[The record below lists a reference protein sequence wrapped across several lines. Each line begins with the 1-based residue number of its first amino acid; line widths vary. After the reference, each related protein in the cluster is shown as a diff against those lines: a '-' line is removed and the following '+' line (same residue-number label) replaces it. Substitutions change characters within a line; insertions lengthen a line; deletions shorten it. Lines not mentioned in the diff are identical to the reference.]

1 MARKR
6 TILNLKE
13 PQMKSAGWLLF
24 LAVAG
29 ALLILVGS
37 ALGRAQQRPS
47 GNALA
52 VSGSAAAAA
61 APARSVDSGDAAS
74 LSALERELS
83 LELERILSRVSGAG
97 RVAVS
102 VSLRSG
108 PRVDYGANV
117 QTSER
122 TTQES
127 DKQGGVRTITE
138 KTVNSQPVVLRQSG
152 SGGDKIAVA
161 STQRAEIA
169 GVLVV
174 SEGAGDSRVRDELTR
189 ACMTL
194 LDLPAHRIKVV
205 QGKVGE

>member
-13 PQMKSAGWLLF
+13 PQMKSAGWLLL
-24 LAVAG
+24 LALAG
-29 ALLILVGS
+29 VLLIMVGS
-37 ALGRAQQRPS
+37 ALGRTRQPTGS
-47 GNALA
+47 ALA
-52 VSGSAAAAA
+52 VSGSATTAA
-61 APARSVDSGDAAS
+61 APARSVDSGDAVS
-74 LSALERELS
+74 LSSLERELS
-83 LELERILSRVSGAG
+83 LELERILSRVGGAG

-108 PRVDYGANV
+108 PRVEYGANL

-122 TTQES
+122 TTQEN
-127 DKQGGVRTITE
+127 DRQGGVRTITE

-152 SGGDKIAVA
+152 SGADRIAIA

>member
-13 PQMKSAGWLLF
+13 PQMKSAGWLLL
-24 LAVAG
+24 LALAG
-29 ALLILVGS
+29 ALLILVGG
-37 ALGRAQQRPS
+37 ALGRAQHPT

-52 VSGSAAAAA
+52 VSGTDVTTA
-61 APARSVDSGDAAS
+61 APARTADSGEGTS

-97 RVAVS
+97 RVSVS
-102 VSLRSG
+102 VSLLSG
-108 PRVDYGANV
+108 PRVEYGANV

-122 TTQES
+122 TTQEN

-138 KTVNSQPVVLRQSG
+138 KTTSSQPVVLRPSG
-152 SGGDKIAVA
+152 SSGDRMAVA